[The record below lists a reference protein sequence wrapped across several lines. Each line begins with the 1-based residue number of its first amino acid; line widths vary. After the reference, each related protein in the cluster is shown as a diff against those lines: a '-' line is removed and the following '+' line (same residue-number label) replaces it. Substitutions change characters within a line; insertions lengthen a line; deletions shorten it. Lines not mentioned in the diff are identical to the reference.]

1 MPYNKYYVLNK
12 QNILRGGR
20 CISPTL
26 DNEKGERSKNVVME
40 NLHGDAGA
48 GLRLEPAQAGYL
60 VTLDRTDQSD
70 FSPHQPI
77 QSNFL
82 YA

>member
-48 GLRLEPAQAGYL
+48 GLRLEPARGGL
-60 VTLDRTDQSD
+60 LSDSRPDGPVGLQSA
-70 FSPHQPI
+70 PAYPV
-77 QSNFL
+77 
-82 YA
+82 